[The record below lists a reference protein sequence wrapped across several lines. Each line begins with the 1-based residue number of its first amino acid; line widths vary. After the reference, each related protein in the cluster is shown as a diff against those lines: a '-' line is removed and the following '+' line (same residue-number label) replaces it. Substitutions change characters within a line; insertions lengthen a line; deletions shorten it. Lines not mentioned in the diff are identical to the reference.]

1 MKEINKKT
9 LIEALS
15 SLKEY
20 SPPDT
25 VWENIDM
32 ELELGAEEFVSKKM
46 LAELPEHEPPEIVW
60 NKIAG
65 KIGHR
70 SSAKI
75 IPMKWRRPLSIA
87 ASFAVLLAAYF
98 LPQVDQPNPISEEK
112 ISLVYSTETIDD
124 LLLKNDWEQDDEAFE
139 MYKELCN
146 AKKYICEHPEFQT
159 LQNEFEELTAAV
171 EELEYAI
178 GNYGS
183 DASLVMQIKEI
194 ELETHWLVQKNDGHV
209 DLIS

>member
-9 LIEALS
+9 LIEELS
-15 SLKEY
+15 SMKEY

-32 ELELGAEEFVSKKM
+32 ELELGADEFVSKKM
-46 LAELPEHEPPEIVW
+46 LAELPEHEPPEMVW
-60 NKIAG
+60 EKIS
-65 KIGHR
+65 KRIR
-70 SSAKI
+70 SKGSARLV
-75 IPMKWRRPLSIA
+75 PMRWRRPLSIA
-87 ASFAVLLAAYF
+87 ASIAALLAAYF
-98 LPQVDQPNPISEEK
+98 TIQPLTPIPSGEEK
-112 ISLVYSTETIDD
+112 ISLVYSTETIDNR
-124 LLLKNDWEQDDEAFE
+124 LLENDWDQDDEAFE
-139 MYKELCN
+139 LYKELCD

-183 DASLVMQIKEI
+183 DASLVLQIKEI
-194 ELETHWLVQKNDGHV
+194 ELERTGLFKKMMVM
-209 DLIS
+209 LI

>member
-15 SLKEY
+15 SMKEY

-32 ELELGAEEFVSKKM
+32 ELELGADEFVSKKM
-46 LAELPEHEPPEIVW
+46 LAELPEHEPPEMVW
-60 NKIAG
+60 EKIS
-65 KIGHR
+65 KRIR
-70 SSAKI
+70 SKGSARLV
-75 IPMKWRRPLSIA
+75 PMRWRRPLSIA
-87 ASFAVLLAAYF
+87 ASIAALLAAYF
-98 LPQVDQPNPISEEK
+98 TIQPLTPIPSGEEK
-112 ISLVYSTETIDD
+112 ISLVYSTETIDNR
-124 LLLKNDWEQDDEAFE
+124 LLENDWDQDDEAFE
-139 MYKELCN
+139 LYKELCD

-183 DASLVMQIKEI
+183 DASLVLQIKEI
-194 ELETHWLVQKNDGHV
+194 ELERTGLFKKMMVM
-209 DLIS
+209 LI